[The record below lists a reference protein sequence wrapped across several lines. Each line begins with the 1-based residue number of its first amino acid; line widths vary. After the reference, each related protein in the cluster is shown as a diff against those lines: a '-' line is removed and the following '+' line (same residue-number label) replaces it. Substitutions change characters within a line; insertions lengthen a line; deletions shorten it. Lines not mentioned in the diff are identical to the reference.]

1 MGHVMRAL
9 LGRIKSKSRNWKSNI
24 VGRMTMVAELCQMVN
39 EGGCSLLDTARPA
52 LIAAAFLCH
61 RIVPPTLFDYRR
73 GLCFGK
79 NVQTLEKQDELCEM
93 SVPTPR

>member
-1 MGHVMRAL
+1 
-9 LGRIKSKSRNWKSNI
+9 
-24 VGRMTMVAELCQMVN
+24 MVTELCQTVN
-39 EGGCSLLDTARPA
+39 EGGCSLLDTARQT

-61 RIVPPTLFDYRR
+61 TIVPPTLLDYRR

-79 NVQTLEKQDELCEM
+79 NVQTPEKYHEPCEM

>member
-1 MGHVMRAL
+1 MDHVMRTL
-9 LGRIKSKSRNWKSNI
+9 LGRIKSKSRNWKSKI
-24 VGRMTMVAELCQMVN
+24 VGRMTMVAELCQTVN
-39 EGGCSLLDTARPA
+39 EEGCSLLNTARQT

-61 RIVPPTLFDYRR
+61 RIVPPTLLDYRR